1 MRSTA
6 DPTPAASGRPTRFIF
21 VGERRS
27 RRAIRL
33 GVRWE
38 HGRLCARTLHA
49 ALRAI
54 GLAPEEQAYV
64 NLYFDAEPPALDKAV
79 LARLR
84 ALAAEGV
91 EIVGLGRLVQRALER
106 AGVPHRRLIHPA
118 ARGAI
123 RARAVYQAHVASVL
137 GRECDTAADNGTTG
151 APRACGENAPNG
163 GAASTD
169 RSHSLHSEEAHRWIS
184 RSTRAR

>member
-6 DPTPAASGRPTRFIF
+6 DPTPTASGRPTRFLF

-27 RRAIRL
+27 RRAIQL

-54 GLAPEEQAYV
+54 GLDPEEQRYV
-64 NLYFDAEPPALDKAV
+64 NLYFDAEPPALDEAV

-91 EIVGLGRLVQRALER
+91 EIVGLGRIVQRALER
-106 AGVPHRRLIHPA
+106 AGVAHRRLIHPA

-123 RARAVYQAHVASVL
+123 RARATYQAHVATVL
-137 GRECDTAADNGTTG
+137 GRARDAATDRGPTRASPALAASQPPG
-151 APRACGENAPNG
+151 PRAT
-163 GAASTD
+163 TD
-169 RSHSLHSEEAHRWIS
+169 QTRPLCCEEAR
-184 RSTRAR
+184 

>member
-6 DPTPAASGRPTRFIF
+6 DPKPTASRRPTRFIF

-27 RRAIRL
+27 RRAIQL

-49 ALRAI
+49 ALRTI

-64 NLYFDAEPPALDKAV
+64 NLYFDAEPPALNEAL

-137 GRECDTAADNGTTG
+137 GREYDAAAYNGRTG
-151 APRACGENAPNG
+151 APPACGESAPNG
-163 GAASTD
+163 GGASTD
-169 RSHSLHSEEAHRWIS
+169 QSQPCSAEEVR
-184 RSTRAR
+184 

>member
-1 MRSTA
+1 MRVTA
-6 DPTPAASGRPTRFIF
+6 NSRPSAGGHPTRFIF

-27 RRAIRL
+27 RRAIQL

-38 HGRLCARTLHA
+38 HGRLCAKTLHA

-54 GLAPEEQAYV
+54 GLNPEEQGYV
-64 NLYFDAEPPALDKAV
+64 NLYFDAEPPVLDEAV

-91 EIVGLGRLVQRALER
+91 EIVGLGRLVQRAPEQG
-106 AGVPHRRLIHPA
+106 GVAHRRLIHPA

-123 RARAVYQAHVASVL
+123 RARATYQAHVATVL
-137 GRECDTAADNGTTG
+137 GRARDAAADRGVTQASPAVAAGQPTG
-151 APRACGENAPNG
+151 PRA
-163 GAASTD
+163 STAQA
-169 RSHSLHSEEAHRWIS
+169 LPLCCEEVG
-184 RSTRAR
+184 

>member
-6 DPTPAASGRPTRFIF
+6 DPTPTVSGRPTRFLF

-27 RRAIRL
+27 RRAIQL

-54 GLAPEEQAYV
+54 GLDPEEQRYV
-64 NLYFDAEPPALDKAV
+64 NLYFDAEPPALDEAV

-91 EIVGLGRLVQRALER
+91 EIVGLGRLVHRALDR
-106 AGVPHRRLIHPA
+106 AGVDHRQLIHPA

-123 RARAVYQAHVASVL
+123 RARAAYQAHVASVL
-137 GRECDTAADNGTTG
+137 GRVQDSVTDDGTTQ
-151 APRACGENAPNG
+151 APSVFDGSRPAARRAR
-163 GAASTD
+163 TD
-169 RSHSLHSEEAHRWIS
+169 QTHPFCSEE
-184 RSTRAR
+184 TR